1 MVRNGNGQK
10 SKEMVIAK
18 IPPIVLTET
27 HNPTFFS
34 DLQISFQTLACYVV
48 TLILTRDI

>member
-27 HNPTFFS
+27 HNLTFFS
-34 DLQISFQTLACYVV
+34 NLQTAL
-48 TLILTRDI
+48 

>member
-1 MVRNGNGQK
+1 MARNDNGQK

-27 HNPTFFS
+27 HNLTFFP
-34 DLQISFQTLACYVV
+34 DLQIFRSHSKLLLVMS
-48 TLILTRDI
+48 